1 LGNNEFPRNDGVGE
15 PGAVRTTIVGGRP
28 PGNGAIPRHIPRGVE
43 VLIKKAAVD
52 PAFKKLLFEKRA
64 EAAEA
69 IGLKLTAA
77 EEAMLAAV
85 PLPQLEG
92 IIAHTRVATKFRPAF
107 LGYAAGAMLAVVGV
121 GALDNALERY
131 EPQREGNKI
140 GTVLNRLKTY
150 AVRYKTKG
158 PTSGRRSAVVA
169 GIRTDTGGLF
179 GGTDFDDDIRRLG
192 GSRGIRPDQPLR
204 EMAGRLTMK
213 TERRRVRLA
222 APGPSSISGNGAAHP
237 NRSPRVI
244 HSIIRRHL
252 AGIVNAYKL
261 SHNKNQAFKTGKI
274 VVAMSIT
281 PDGAIE
287 NARIVSDTIN
297 NAAFR
302 TSLLA
307 RIRSWRFPP
316 VDNGD
321 VTVIY
326 PFVFIAEKG

>member
-1 LGNNEFPRNDGVGE
+1 MGNNEFPQNDGVGE
-15 PGAVRTTIVGGRP
+15 PDAPRTTIVGGRP
-28 PGNGAIPRHIPRGVE
+28 PREGVIPRHIPRGLE

-52 PAFKKLLFEKRA
+52 PAFKNILFEKRA

-77 EEAMLAAV
+77 EEAMLAAA

-92 IIAHTRVATKFRPAF
+92 IVAHTRVAPKFRPAF

-131 EPQREGNKI
+131 EPQRDDNQKEAA
-140 GTVLNRLKTY
+140 LNRLKTY
-150 AVRYKTKG
+150 VARYKTR
-158 PTSGRRSAVVA
+158 SGFRDSRSAIVA
-169 GIRTDTGGLF
+169 GIRTDRLF
-179 GGTDFDDDIRRLG
+179 GEKDFDDEISRMVGLG
-192 GSRGIRPDQPLR
+192 ARPDRPLP
-204 EMAGRLTMK
+204 ESGGGLGLSIETAKRLP
-213 TERRRVRLA
+213 VRLA
-222 APGPSSISGNGAAHP
+222 VAGPSSIGGSGAAHP

-274 VVAMSIT
+274 VVAISIA
-281 PDGAIE
+281 PDGAVE
-287 NARIVSDTIN
+287 SARVVSDTIN

-316 VDNGD
+316 IEEGD

-326 PFVFIAEKG
+326 PFVFVPGGD